1 MSAIVV
7 ISNVSIK
14 NNVVTLILYVYSNFN
29 DIKKTI
35 YYTINII
42 LTKTELFAIRYGI
55 NQAVQISKV
64 SHITVITDTI
74 YSVRHIF
81 NLITHFYQIQL
92 IAIAQDLRAFF
103 NKHTQNSI
111 NF

>member
-1 MSAIVV
+1 LHVH
-7 ISNVSIK
+7 
-14 NNVVTLILYVYSNFN
+14 SNFN

-55 NQAVQISKV
+55 NQISKV
-64 SHITVITDTI
+64 SYIIVITDII

-81 NLITHFYQIQL
+81 NLITHSYQIQL
-92 IAIAQDLRAFF
+92 IAIAQDLRIFF